1 MDRSTYPLLTEKE
14 FVEIARRM
22 LAGEYND
29 AKGFYNDLADF
40 LRTGGDTAQTQKL
53 LRARGISL
61 YPEHHLIKCICTWQ
75 SLRGISGLRQD
86 TLH

>member
-1 MDRSTYPLLTEKE
+1 MDRSTYPLLSEKE

-22 LAGEYND
+22 LAGEYNN

-40 LRTGGDTAQTQKL
+40 LLTGGDTDETKKQLCA
-53 LRARGISL
+53 RAIFLHS
-61 YPEHHLIKCICTWQ
+61 EHHLIECIFTWQ
-75 SLRGISGLRQD
+75 PLKGISGLRQE

>member
-1 MDRSTYPLLTEKE
+1 MDRSTYPLLSEKE

-22 LAGEYND
+22 LAGEYNN

-40 LRTGGDTAQTQKL
+40 LLTGGDTAETIKKL
-53 LRARGISL
+53 HARVIFLNS
-61 YPEHHLIKCICTWQ
+61 EHHLIECILTWQ
-75 SLRGISGLRQD
+75 SLKGISGLRQE